1 MYVVEGNLPYKYGKL
16 SSVAHK
22 ELKAMY
28 EGRDLRKEVEELG
41 ITAMEDAELG
51 SRDSAFAAL
60 DAIRE
65 HNKRYPEE
73 KLAEKMEAARKEA
86 AESMAGRRGEN

>member
-1 MYVVEGNLPYKYGKL
+1 M
-16 SSVAHK
+16 AHK

-28 EGRDLRKEVEELG
+28 EERDLRKEVEELG
-41 ITAMEDAELG
+41 ITAMEDAEPG

-65 HNKRYPEE
+65 HNKRYPEK
-73 KLAEKMEAARKEA
+73 KLVEMMEAARKEA
-86 AESMAGRRGEN
+86 SESMAGRRGKN